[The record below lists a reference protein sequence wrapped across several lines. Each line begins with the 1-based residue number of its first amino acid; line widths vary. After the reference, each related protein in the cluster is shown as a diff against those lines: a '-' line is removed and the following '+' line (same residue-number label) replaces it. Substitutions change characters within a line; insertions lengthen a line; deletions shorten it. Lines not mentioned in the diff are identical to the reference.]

1 MFKVEVSGLD
11 SLDKDYEEQLQ
22 TIDKAIPAGLSVV
35 GNEMAAALQRHV
47 KNDVYAAYKPKSYK
61 RTGEMGDISNIVT
74 DIDSANRTLTFTYEF
89 DTASARPYFKD
100 SDQVIAAVQDSDYL
114 WNVREREIPERP
126 FWDKFYNDMFN
137 DNKVESY
144 LVKGINQA
152 APSLKAY
159 RRKGKDDIVF
169 GSEDIQAVS
178 LHDPFDMGN
187 GIEHPPVDD
196 DED

>member
-61 RTGEMGDISNIVT
+61 RTGEMGDISNT
-74 DIDSANRTLTFTYEF
+74 TSTIDKASNTLAFEYRFGTE
-89 DTASARPYFKD
+89 SARPYFKD

-114 WNVREREIPERP
+114 WNVGNREIPERP
-126 FWDKFYNDMFN
+126 FWDNFFN
-137 DNKVESY
+137 ELFSDNRVDEYFAS
-144 LVKGINQA
+144 GMNQST
-152 APSLKAY
+152 PSLRATAV
-159 RRKGKDDIVF
+159 D
-169 GSEDIQAVS
+169 GSVILTGEDMQD
-178 LHDPFDMGN
+178 LHEPLNMPG
-187 GIEHPPVDD
+187 GIEYDTTDD
-196 DED
+196 DDKD

>member
-61 RTGEMGDISNIVT
+61 RTGEMGDISNMT
-74 DIDSANRTLTFTYEF
+74 STIDKASNTLAFEYRFGTE
-89 DTASARPYFKD
+89 SARPYFKD

-114 WNVREREIPERP
+114 WNVGNREIPERP
-126 FWDKFYNDMFN
+126 FWDNFFN
-137 DNKVESY
+137 ELFSDNRVDEYFAS
-144 LVKGINQA
+144 GMNQST
-152 APSLKAY
+152 PSLRATAV
-159 RRKGKDDIVF
+159 D
-169 GSEDIQAVS
+169 GSVILTGEDMQD
-178 LHDPFDMGN
+178 LHEPLSMRG
-187 GIEHPPVDD
+187 GIEYDTTDD
-196 DED
+196 DDKD